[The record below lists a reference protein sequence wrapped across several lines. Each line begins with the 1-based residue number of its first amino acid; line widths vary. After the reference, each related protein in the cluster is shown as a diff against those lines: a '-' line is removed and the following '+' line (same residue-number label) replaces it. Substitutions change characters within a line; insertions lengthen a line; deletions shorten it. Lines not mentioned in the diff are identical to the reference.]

1 MARGGARRQEPLHT
15 QGCLDK
21 DAPCHR
27 QAAVACVVLATC
39 QECGP
44 ATVVIAVAPV
54 RSTGWKCCRAPG
66 PQAEKDLAK
75 RQSNFD
81 AAKNIRPEIIQL
93 GMESAISSG
102 NWTIKR
108 FRMERKGVSQVH
120 TLPEGLVMSCTDICR
135 NMQTLAVML
144 LLGHACITHV

>member
-1 MARGGARRQEPLHT
+1 MSNTCRCGAGSLSRY
-15 QGCLDK
+15 
-21 DAPCHR
+21 
-27 QAAVACVVLATC
+27 
-39 QECGP
+39 CGD
-44 ATVVIAVAPV
+44 ATVCIVITPKRFTACE
-54 RSTGWKCCRAPG
+54 TWTWPG

-120 TLPEGLVMSCTDICR
+120 TLPEGLAMSSNACLQERADPWR
-135 NMQTLAVML
+135 HGLARASRAL
-144 LLGHACITHV
+144 ADY